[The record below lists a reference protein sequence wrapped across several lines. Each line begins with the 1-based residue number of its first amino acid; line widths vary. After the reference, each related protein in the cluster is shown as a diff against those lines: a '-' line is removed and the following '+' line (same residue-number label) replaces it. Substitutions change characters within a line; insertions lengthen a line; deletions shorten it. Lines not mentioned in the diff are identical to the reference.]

1 MSLSELHFKGFLQ
14 RKNFDFVDFIATKD
28 FFNENI
34 VITKTFTKQKQ
45 ASFTGR
51 PTKLEQERSF

>member
-1 MSLSELHFKGFLQ
+1 M
-14 RKNFDFVDFIATKD
+14 DFIATKD
-28 FFNENI
+28 FLNEQI

-51 PTKLEQERSF
+51 PIKLEQER